1 MDYIGINEV
10 FDNFIKIGF
19 RHEIAYKMTKEI
31 CNNWKIEP
39 INLSTTYTIK
49 EYEYKLN
56 LKPGQKRKYNY
67 IEESPFYFN

>member
-1 MDYIGINEV
+1 MNHIGINEV

-19 RHEIAYKMTKEI
+19 RHEIAYKMAKEI

-49 EYEYKLN
+49 EYEYKVN
-56 LKPGQKRKYNY
+56 AKIYRDNVKPGQKRKK
-67 IEESPFYFN
+67 ICI